1 MNRLIRFY
9 NQNRKTIWV
18 WVIAIIFIIAIIQ
31 ILNNISIELNKQQA
45 NQSQNIVN
53 NTEEKNY
60 TRQNKAVLSDG
71 GISDQEKQESASVVD
86 DFLSHC
92 IKGEIEEAYNL
103 ISNDCKK
110 IFYPSLD
117 AFRVQYYEE
126 FFKGNKK
133 YDFQLWSSVGA
144 VVYQIK
150 IHDDLLATGQVA
162 SIKNY
167 KEDYYS
173 VVEENNEV
181 KLNINS
187 FLGRVKRNKTNEK
200 DNITIKVDSSDVYMD
215 YEIYHLTITN
225 NSDKNIILDTRENS
239 DTTYVT
245 TDSGANLEAMLF
257 ENYEEDLKIEAG
269 ETKNI
274 DIKFSDSYQE
284 GSGIYSVTFSR
295 VVLDEENYLQNSD
308 EYENYGVFEI
318 EL

>member
-117 AFRVQYYEE
+117 TFRVQYYEE
-126 FFKGNKK
+126 YFKGNKK

-144 VVYQIK
+144 IVYQIK
-150 IHDDLLATGQVA
+150 IHDNLLATGQVA

-173 VVEENNEV
+173 VVEENNEA

-187 FLGRVKRNKTNEK
+187 FLGRIKRNKTNEK
-200 DNITIKVDSSDVYMD
+200 DNITIEVDSSDVYMD
-215 YEIYHLTITN
+215 YEIYHLIVTN

-257 ENYEEDLKIEAG
+257 ENYEEDLKIEVG